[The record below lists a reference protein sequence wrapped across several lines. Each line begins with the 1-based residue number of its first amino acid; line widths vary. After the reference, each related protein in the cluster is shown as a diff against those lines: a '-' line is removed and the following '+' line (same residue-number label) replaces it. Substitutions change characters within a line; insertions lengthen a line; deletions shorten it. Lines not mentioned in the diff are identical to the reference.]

1 VTDNKPKNP
10 IEVFKGTMELKRE
23 DYQSLLPKHVTFDRF
38 MRTAVTAVARD
49 PSLLQADKAS
59 LFFAVREAASCGLEI
74 SGINGEGY
82 LVVRNDRKRNTR
94 VVQFMPG
101 YKGLIKLARQS
112 NEISTIDAGVLYQN
126 DEIEYQRGT
135 DPKFTVVPNW
145 KDPGDP
151 IGAFAVAVF
160 KDGTY
165 QCKVMSVREIEE
177 IRKRGGGG
185 GKFGPWVTDWGAM
198 ATKTAI
204 KQLCKLLPMSLTDE
218 RMSKAMDVD
227 DVAEEE
233 DVQALSAPKHRERKA
248 ASSQPLIEHT
258 PAADADEDAGND
270 DNSTS
275 SDPLDDLASANTSEA
290 LDGDILLPED
300 DGGQY
305 DEEENEE
312 DEEDPTAGL

>member
-1 VTDNKPKNP
+1 MTDNKPKNP

-23 DYQSLLPKHVTFDRF
+23 DYASLLPKHVTFDRF

-82 LVVRNDRKRNTR
+82 LVTRNDRKRNTR
-94 VVQFMPG
+94 IVQFMPG

-112 NEISTIDAGVLYQN
+112 NEISTIDAGVLYEN

-145 KDPGDP
+145 KDPGEP

-227 DVAEEE
+227 DGAEEE
-233 DVQALSAPKHRERKA
+233 EIKALSAPSRRGRKPKEEKQEQA
-248 ASSQPLIEHT
+248 AIENKS
-258 PAADADEDAGND
+258 DDVSADEGSSPLDELADMQSGGEVIDGEILSGDDDAGND
-270 DNSTS
+270 AETWD
-275 SDPLDDLASANTSEA
+275 
-290 LDGDILLPED
+290 
-300 DGGQY
+300 
-305 DEEENEE
+305 E
-312 DEEDPTAGL
+312 DEDEDPTSAL

>member
-1 VTDNKPKNP
+1 MTDNKPKNP

-23 DYQSLLPKHVTFDRF
+23 DYASLLPKHVTFDRF

-82 LVVRNDRKRNTR
+82 LVTRNDRKRNTR
-94 VVQFMPG
+94 IVQFMPG

-112 NEISTIDAGVLYQN
+112 NEISTIDAGVLYEN

-145 KDPGDP
+145 KDPGEP

-227 DVAEEE
+227 DGAEEE
-233 DVQALSAPKHRERKA
+233 DIKALSAPSRRGLRPKEKEEERA
-248 ASSQPLIEHT
+248 AIEDKSDDVSTDEGSSPLDEL
-258 PAADADEDAGND
+258 ADMQSGGEVIDGEVLSGDDDAGND
-270 DNSTS
+270 AETWD
-275 SDPLDDLASANTSEA
+275 
-290 LDGDILLPED
+290 
-300 DGGQY
+300 
-305 DEEENEE
+305 E
-312 DEEDPTAGL
+312 DEDEDPTSAL

>member
-1 VTDNKPKNP
+1 MTDNKPKNP

-23 DYQSLLPKHVTFDRF
+23 DYASLLPKHVTFDRF

-82 LVVRNDRKRNTR
+82 LVTRNDRKRNTR
-94 VVQFMPG
+94 IVQFMPG

-112 NEISTIDAGVLYQN
+112 NEISTIDAGVLYEN

-145 KDPGDP
+145 KDPGEP

-227 DVAEEE
+227 DGAEEE
-233 DVQALSAPKHRERKA
+233 EIKALSAPSRRGRKPKDEKQEQA
-248 ASSQPLIEHT
+248 AIEDKSDDVSTDEGSSPLDEL
-258 PAADADEDAGND
+258 ADVQSSGDVIDGEILSGDDDAGND
-270 DNSTS
+270 AETWD
-275 SDPLDDLASANTSEA
+275 
-290 LDGDILLPED
+290 
-300 DGGQY
+300 
-305 DEEENEE
+305 E
-312 DEEDPTAGL
+312 DEDEDPTSAL

>member
-1 VTDNKPKNP
+1 MTDNKPKNP

-23 DYQSLLPKHVTFDRF
+23 DYASLLPKHVTFDRF

-82 LVVRNDRKRNTR
+82 LVTRNDRKRNTR
-94 VVQFMPG
+94 IVQFMPG

-112 NEISTIDAGVLYQN
+112 GEISTIDAGVLYEN

-145 KDPGDP
+145 KDPGEP

-227 DVAEEE
+227 DGAEEE
-233 DVQALSAPKHRERKA
+233 DIKALSAPSRRGRKPKEKEEEQVA
-248 ASSQPLIEHT
+248 IEDKSDDVSTAEGGSPLDEL
-258 PAADADEDAGND
+258 ADMQSGGDVIDGEVLSGDDDAGND
-270 DNSTS
+270 AETWD
-275 SDPLDDLASANTSEA
+275 
-290 LDGDILLPED
+290 
-300 DGGQY
+300 
-305 DEEENEE
+305 E
-312 DEEDPTAGL
+312 DEDEDPTSAL

>member
-1 VTDNKPKNP
+1 MTDNKPKNP
-10 IEVFKGTMELKRE
+10 IEVFKGTMERKRE
-23 DYQSLLPKHVTFDRF
+23 DYASLLPKHVTFDRF

-82 LVVRNDRKRNTR
+82 LVTRNDRKRNTR
-94 VVQFMPG
+94 IVQFMPG

-112 NEISTIDAGVLYQN
+112 NEISTIDAGVLYEN

-145 KDPGDP
+145 KDPGEP

-227 DVAEEE
+227 DGAEEE
-233 DVQALSAPKHRERKA
+233 DIKAISAPSRRGRKPKEENQEQA
-248 ASSQPLIEHT
+248 AIENKSDDASTAEGGSPLDEL
-258 PAADADEDAGND
+258 ADMQSGGDVIDGEVLSGDDDAGND
-270 DNSTS
+270 AETWD
-275 SDPLDDLASANTSEA
+275 
-290 LDGDILLPED
+290 
-300 DGGQY
+300 
-305 DEEENEE
+305 E
-312 DEEDPTAGL
+312 DEDEDPTSAL